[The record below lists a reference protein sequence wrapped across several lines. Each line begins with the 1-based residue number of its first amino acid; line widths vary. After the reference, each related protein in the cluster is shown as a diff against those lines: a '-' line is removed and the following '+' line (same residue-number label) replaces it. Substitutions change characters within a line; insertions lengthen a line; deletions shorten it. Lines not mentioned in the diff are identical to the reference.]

1 MFGEAGAAQVQD
13 DLQFLRL
20 LHVLFG
26 FLLIGTR
33 QTACTLAAS
42 QLYRTKKNRVSH
54 FQEARTWH

>member
-26 FLLIGTR
+26 FLLIGKR
-33 QTACTLAAS
+33 ETACTRAAS
-42 QLYRTKKNRVSH
+42 QLYRH
-54 FQEARTWH
+54 